1 MKQIED
7 KENSM
12 DLNVLVIGGNV
23 DDRNALTVLISDTLH
38 QQGFGAVQRELVG
51 AAEVSSMSILDFI
64 QDTRP
69 HLFTETVHV
78 TSVADDMAFIGEM
91 DVDTETSNTLMVMLP
106 TNQPPSIDLDED
118 TPKSLDHND
127 RMEVVLDTEDDDLAA

>member
-1 MKQIED
+1 MNMKQIED

-12 DLNVLVIGGNV
+12 DLNVLVVGGNV

-38 QQGFGAVQRELVG
+38 QQGFGAVQRELAG
-51 AAEVSSMSILDFI
+51 AAEVSSMSILDYI

-78 TSVADDMAFIGEM
+78 TSVPDDVAFIGAM
-91 DVDTETSNTLMVMLP
+91 DVDTDTTNTLMVMLP
-106 TNQPPSIDLDED
+106 TNQPPSIDLDEEE
-118 TPKSLDHND
+118 KVDHNS
-127 RMEVVLDTEDDDLAA
+127 RMEVVLDSEDDDLAA